1 MTQEP
6 DRATSGGNGAAVQGA
21 GVGEYRLCFVDGP
34 WAYFADAEPTEM
46 WGDDWNDA
54 PHDCNAGTPYV
65 REGQQVVRVA
75 FDGDWTT
82 VGQGAF
88 GGYVK
93 ERWGWLCVERINRGE
108 APWMVQLNYGSLDTD
123 PIRFE
128 IHAGT
133 TLGNFKLIVREAG
146 GHVYEAHPEGGPQ

>member
-21 GVGEYRLCFVDGP
+21 GVGEYRLCFVD
-34 WAYFADAEPTEM
+34 
-46 WGDDWNDA
+46 
-54 PHDCNAGTPYV
+54 
-65 REGQQVVRVA
+65 
-75 FDGDWTT
+75 
-82 VGQGAF
+82 GQGAF